1 MESAIREV
9 ATTLIASEPVGG
21 EKKKKK
27 RELCFVVFSFS
38 LSED

>member
-21 EKKKKK
+21 EKKKK